1 MQHLVDKRLDHD
13 PLLLR
18 DAPDDEEPEADEDD
32 DHSDEWFQKY
42 GD

>member
-1 MQHLVDKRLDHD
+1 MQHLVDKRRDHD
-13 PLLLR
+13 ALLLC
-18 DAPDDEEPEADEDD
+18 DAPDDEEIQEADDE